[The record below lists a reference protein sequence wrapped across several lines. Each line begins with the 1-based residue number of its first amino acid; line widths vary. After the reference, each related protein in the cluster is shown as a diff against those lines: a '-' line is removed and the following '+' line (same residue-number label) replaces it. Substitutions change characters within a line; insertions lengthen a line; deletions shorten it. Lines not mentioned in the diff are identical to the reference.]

1 MPFHCIHC
9 RSEIEPTYKACPFCG
24 EPITEFLRRYL
35 EAPIDGKYQVM
46 SRLGVGGMAEVY
58 KVIHVHLN
66 AIRVVKLMRPS
77 IADDPIAHDRFSRE
91 ARLATRLSHPNVAT
105 LFDFAT
111 LEDGVRYMVW
121 EYIEGINLRELIEER
136 GPLSPRYSAML
147 AIQALR
153 GLDAIHRAGIIHR
166 DVSPENLMITRD
178 SDGQE
183 RVKVID
189 LGIAKQWGDDGD
201 EKTKTGMFVGK
212 WKYSSPEHLGVL
224 PAGERIDARADIYA
238 FGIVLYEMI
247 TGAPPF
253 LSDSPQGYFTLH
265 TTTTPRPL
273 HEANPSVKAAPALE
287 ALILKALHKDR
298 GSRFT
303 SAREFA
309 HELEVML
316 PDLDDQAG
324 ARPPQPRL
332 STTTLLETRIPERNA
347 APARKPASRSRWI
360 LLTIALAV
368 AITAA
373 SISMTNRDGAA
384 VRPLRASVAAPMK
397 TKGPAEAGLYDVS
410 GSLAIN
416 AFPWAEVREIRDI
429 QRGER
434 VNQAGLTTP
443 VVVDLPAGRY
453 EIVLSN
459 PANGAAM
466 TRLVEVRAGESS
478 IVNVQFIDPASASL
492 PFGEP
497 VS

>member
-9 RSEIEPTYKACPFCG
+9 RSEIEPNYKACPFCG

-35 EAPIDGKYQVM
+35 EAPIDGKYQVV

-58 KVIHVHLN
+58 KVIHLHLN

-77 IADDPIAHDRFSRE
+77 IAGDPTAHDRFSRE

-105 LFDFAT
+105 LFDFST
-111 LEDGVRYMVW
+111 LDDGVRYMVW

-136 GPLSPRYSAML
+136 GPLSPRYAAML

-153 GLDAIHRAGIIHR
+153 GLDAIHRAGIVHR

-178 SDGQE
+178 SDGHE
-183 RVKVID
+183 HVKVID
-189 LGIAKQWGDDGD
+189 LGIAKQWGDDAD
-201 EKTKTGMFVGK
+201 EKTKTGLFVGK

-247 TGAPPF
+247 AGVPPF
-253 LSDSPQGYFTLH
+253 VSDSPQGYFTLH
-265 TTTTPRPL
+265 TTATPQPL
-273 HEANPSVKAAPALE
+273 HEANPSVKPAPALQ
-287 ALILKALHKDR
+287 ALMNRAVAKDR
-298 GSRFT
+298 DARFA

-324 ARPPQPRL
+324 ARPPKPRAAETTAAATRVFAPEVVPGRRQP
-332 STTTLLETRIPERNA
+332 
-347 APARKPASRSRWI
+347 SRSRWV

-368 AITAA
+368 ALTAA
-373 SISMTNRDGAA
+373 SISMTREDAIAKRPQFAKVKAA
-384 VRPLRASVAAPMK
+384 VTAPVIAQRRGSV
-397 TKGPAEAGLYDVS
+397 
-410 GSLAIN
+410 AIN
-416 AFPWAEVREIRDI
+416 AFPWANVGEIRNAENGD
-429 QRGER
+429 R
-434 VNQAGLTTP
+434 VEHP
-443 VVVDLPAGRY
+443 VVMTPAVIDLPAGRY
-453 EIVLSN
+453 EVVLSS
-459 PANGAAM
+459 PVSGKSV
-466 TRLVEVRAGESS
+466 TRVVEVQAGESS
-478 IVNVQFIDPASASL
+478 IVNVQFIDPATVVL

-497 VS
+497 PS

>member
-9 RSEIEPTYKACPFCG
+9 RSAIEPTYKACPFCG

-35 EAPIDGKYQVM
+35 EAPIDGKYQVV

-58 KVIHVHLN
+58 KVIHLHLN

-77 IADDPIAHDRFSRE
+77 ISGDPVAHDRFSRE

-136 GPLSPRYSAML
+136 GPLSPRYAAML

-153 GLDAIHRAGIIHR
+153 GLDAIHRAGIVHR

-178 SDGQE
+178 PDGHE
-183 RVKVID
+183 HVKVID

-201 EKTKTGMFVGK
+201 DKTKTGMFVGK

-238 FGIVLYEMI
+238 FGVVLYEMI
-247 TGAPPF
+247 TGVAPF
-253 LSDSPQGYFTLH
+253 VSDSPQGYFTLH
-265 TTTTPRPL
+265 TTAPPRPL
-273 HEANPSVKAAPALE
+273 RDSNPSVKPTPALE
-287 ALILKALHKDR
+287 ALILRALHKDR

-309 HELEVML
+309 HELETIL
-316 PDLDDQAG
+316 PDLDDEAG
-324 ARPPQPRL
+324 ARPPKPRAAE
-332 STTTLLETRIPERNA
+332 TTASATKIPVRDVA
-347 APARKPASRSRWI
+347 RPAMRANRSRWL
-360 LLTIALAV
+360 LLTIALAA

-373 SISMTNRDGAA
+373 SVSITKQNAVAARPVALNAAA
-384 VRPLRASVAAPMK
+384 VPITGITAPG
-397 TKGPAEAGLYDVS
+397 T
-410 GSLAIN
+410 LAVN
-416 AFPWAEVREIRDI
+416 AFPWAEVREIR
-429 QRGER
+429 RAENGER
-434 VNQAGLTTP
+434 VQHARLTTP
-443 VVVDLPAGRY
+443 GVIDLPAGRY
-453 EIVLSN
+453 EIVLSS
-459 PANGAAM
+459 PASATAV
-466 TRLVEVRAGESS
+466 TRAVEIRSGENV
-478 IVNVQFIDPASASL
+478 IVNVQFVDPEGLAL
-492 PFGEP
+492 PFGDP
-497 VS
+497 AP